1 MIFLLGVLWGQ
12 EPAEIPIADQK
23 VIQYLVDKSAEEA
36 TSKGSTDVVIEGS
49 SQNLSP
55 SLQSEIAQQTRPSV
69 SVPPQQT
76 FPELGVPWW
85 WGVLFAAL
93 MLGIIRFF
101 VRSDPQKVGSM
112 KVQSRTFFGQEG
124 SVVAL
129 EVQDAQKN
137 PRVILLGLHSKGAPR
152 FLADLSAP
160 IPFPELDTPEQ
171 AQYTP
176 ATSKQSSLSKPS
188 AYSME
193 RIPTSVSIEEDDDDK
208 EALVEQILRMR
219 EGKVQLEKE
228 ETRSTEPKLDKWT
241 EGFHEV
247 LRK

>member
-1 MIFLLGVLWGQ
+1 MIFLLGMLWGQ

-23 VIQYLVDKSAEEA
+23 VIQYLVEKSSEEP
-36 TSKGSTDVVIEGS
+36 TKVLGSASDVNIEGEGS
-49 SQNLSP
+49 STISS
-55 SLQSEIAQQTRPSV
+55 SLQAELAQQTRPT
-69 SVPPQQT
+69 VPATNQQT
-76 FPELGVPWW
+76 LPELGVPWW

-93 MLGIIRFF
+93 MLGVLRYF
-101 VRSDPQKVGSM
+101 VRTDPQKIGSI

-124 SVVAL
+124 SVVAI
-129 EVQDAQKN
+129 EVQDAQQN

-160 IPFPELDTPEQ
+160 IPFPELEEPE
-171 AQYTP
+171 
-176 ATSKQSSLSKPS
+176 SRMISSVVPK
-188 AYSME
+188 
-193 RIPTSVSIEEDDDDK
+193 TVSVSTESAKPTISYEEDDEDK

-219 EGKVQLEKE
+219 EDKVQREKQT
-228 ETRSTEPKLDKWT
+228 TRSTEPTLDKWT